1 VADQEADTL
10 TGIVAPAGTPAAIVE
25 KLNTEIKRAVE
36 QPDVR
41 DKLAVLGFQPVLNT
55 PDEFSARIRTEMA
68 KWGKVVR
75 DANIKIE

>member
-1 VADQEADTL
+1 M
-10 TGIVAPAGTPAAIVE
+10 
-25 KLNTEIKRAVE
+25 EIKRAVE
-36 QPDVR
+36 EPDVR
-41 DKLAVLGFQPVLNT
+41 NKLAVLGFQPVLNT